1 MSGSRPI
8 EPNEP
13 LQHTSPLYIYSCH
26 NKHTHILM
34 YVHTYT
40 HVLTHV
46 YTHMPLTFLAYFIQP
61 KLVTHI
67 HTHTHTH
74 THVHTRTHVRTHAH
88 THARTHTY
96 PHVRTHLKLVE
107 STEVQHSC
115 TIRAHVVPTTRTI
128 DLAQTDVHTLPGRTS
143 DGTTPPLP
151 ASRGHESKS
160 HAQNSP

>member
-1 MSGSRPI
+1 
-8 EPNEP
+8 
-13 LQHTSPLYIYSCH
+13 
-26 NKHTHILM
+26 M
-34 YVHTYT
+34 YAHTYT
-40 HVLTHV
+40 HGHTHV
-46 YTHMPLTFLAYFIQP
+46 YTHMPLNFLAYFIQP

-74 THVHTRTHVRTHAH
+74 THTCTHTHARTHAH
-88 THARTHTY
+88 THTHV
-96 PHVRTHLKLVE
+96 PTHLVE

-128 DLAQTDVHTLPGRTS
+128 DLAQTDVYTLPGRTS

-151 ASRGHESKS
+151 ASGGHESKS